1 MAAAATVAVAVAV
14 ASAVA
19 VAVAVAVV
27 VVVAGVVVVVA
38 VVVVVVVVVVVI
50 VVSVGDQ
57 IRSQINSSTPFFL
70 SLYNPHLVHWEAV
83 AFIERLPIF
92 GIHQKMCLPAWISK
106 QRSDM
111 KACIGH

>member
-1 MAAAATVAVAVAV
+1 M
-14 ASAVA
+14 
-19 VAVAVAVV
+19 
-27 VVVAGVVVVVA
+27 

-92 GIHQKMCLPAWISK
+92 GIHQKMCLPARISK